1 MAVCYRCGQPGHL
14 AKECK
19 TAVYN
24 LSDTTYEQQ
33 HDNTAQWYYPNN
45 GFDASW
51 YSSDQTGYFQDSG
64 QQYQQP
70 QQTSQLALTAPQ
82 HTAAQEQQTP
92 AIHLVATL
100 DNKMST
106 TPTASTPQSVQQYE
120 TKGRHHDRQW
130 CSNTCLPTMACA
142 QLTHVHTATWAGAA
156 TEDSNT
162 RSIPAYGYK
171 WVLMT
176 NITKQQLVVPFL
188 VCEVTQPTMSV
199 TRLAE
204 QGFNIQLNETP
215 TVTHTK
221 GFNSALVQRDGLY
234 FMTMEFVN
242 IPVNMQ
248 LEVHEATHG
257 TTAQIAPV
265 TLTPTGMEVWRNRN
279 DLWTFNSQGIWSE
292 YTGHNAKH
300 SLYQIN
306 SVQFQQGGWQ
316 Q

>member
-1 MAVCYRCGQPGHL
+1 VRYYWYKGKQQRKGYKGKGEGYGYNNGYRKAEGKIKGTQVWQPVKGTNRGQGKNKGANNQGRKGKNPMAVCYRCGQPGHL

-70 QQTSQLALTAPQ
+70 QQTSQFALTAPQ

-120 TKGRHHDRQW
+120 TKIDIMID
-130 CSNTCLPTMACA
+130 S
-142 QLTHVHTATWAGAA
+142 GAA
-156 TEDSNT
+156 THVCPPWLAPNSPT
-162 RSIPAYGYK
+162 YTLQHGQGP
-171 WVLMT
+171 
-176 NITKQQLVVPFL
+176 QLR
-188 VCEVTQPTMSV
+188 T
-199 TRLAE
+199 
-204 QGFNIQLNETP
+204 
-215 TVTHTK
+215 
-221 GFNSALVQRDGLY
+221 
-234 FMTMEFVN
+234 
-242 IPVNMQ
+242 
-248 LEVHEATHG
+248 ATHE
-257 TTAQIAPV
+257 T
-265 TLTPTGMEVWRNRN
+265 
-279 DLWTFNSQGIWSE
+279 SQRMDTNGS
-292 YTGHNAKH
+292 
-300 SLYQIN
+300 
-306 SVQFQQGGWQ
+306 
-316 Q
+316 